1 MKKIQGRCKLYIFN
15 LMAILDK
22 QRHKDVKNK
31 ILYHAHSLISQVG
44 LGIVNFNCVIERYYT
59 AYKIFYYQTEKLG

>member
-1 MKKIQGRCKLYIFN
+1 
-15 LMAILDK
+15 MAIFDK

-31 ILYHAHSLISQVG
+31 ILYHAHPLISQVG
-44 LGIVNFNCVIERYYT
+44 LGIVNFICVRERYYT